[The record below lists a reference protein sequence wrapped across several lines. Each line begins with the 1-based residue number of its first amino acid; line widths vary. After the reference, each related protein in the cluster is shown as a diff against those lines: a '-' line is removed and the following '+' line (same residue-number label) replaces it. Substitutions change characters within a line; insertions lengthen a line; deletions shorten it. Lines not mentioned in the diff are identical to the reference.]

1 MFLEVIFIIKVVS
14 QPNVLYHYR
23 VFYPRLITKRPRRI
37 GRNGSCK
44 KMDARFKFLML
55 FLNALIC
62 SEAEYV
68 FGVSDER
75 LCLLC

>member
-1 MFLEVIFIIKVVS
+1 MVS

-55 FLNALIC
+55 FLNALTS
-62 SEAEYV
+62 SEAKYV
-68 FGVSDER
+68 LEVGDDR
-75 LCLLC
+75 LCLIC